1 MEISV
6 EDAFQI
12 IGLTLDSQ
20 EAPRFAYKALNFI
33 YEEYNRLQLA
43 TRTSPCENAPDE
55 YLK

>member
-6 EDAFQI
+6 KDAFQI
-12 IGLTLDSQ
+12 IEWTLDSLD
-20 EAPRFAYKALNFI
+20 APSVAYKALNFI
-33 YEEYNRLQLA
+33 SEEYDRLQLA

>member
-6 EDAFQI
+6 KDAFQI
-12 IGLTLDSQ
+12 IGLTLDSRN
-20 EAPRFAYKALNFI
+20 APDLAYKALSFLCK
-33 YEEYNRLQLA
+33 EYDRLQLA